1 MLEYLN
7 GLEEVTTYLNDN
19 FLKNKINLIKDAIN
33 ERKFLL
39 TFVGQ
44 FSSGKSR
51 LINNILGIDILPV
64 RIL

>member
-33 ERKFLL
+33 ERKF
-39 TFVGQ
+39 
-44 FSSGKSR
+44 
-51 LINNILGIDILPV
+51 
-64 RIL
+64 